1 MRIVLKRNTFN
12 KKVIPRH
19 TVKRQVIPGK
29 VIPMKTVIRTV
40 NLRNTVRFYLAD
52 LSRHQA
58 ALSWLEA
65 LEPESRWLAL
75 GLDIHDQSV
84 FLTLSGNT

>member
-1 MRIVLKRNTFN
+1 MRTVLQRNTFN

-19 TVKRQVIPGK
+19 TVIRQVIPGK
-29 VIPMKTVIRTV
+29 VIRRV

-65 LEPESRWLAL
+65 LEPEGRWLAL